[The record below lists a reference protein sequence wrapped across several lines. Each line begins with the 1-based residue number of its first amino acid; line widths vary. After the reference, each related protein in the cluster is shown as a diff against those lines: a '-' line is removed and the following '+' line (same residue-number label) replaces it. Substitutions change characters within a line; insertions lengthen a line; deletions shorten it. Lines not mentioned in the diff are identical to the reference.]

1 MSVNVSRTAEPLR
14 FDVGIG
20 NASFAEVIDS
30 PVAGQ
35 PQKSL
40 LPGSTTVTQAVDEL
54 FPTGES
60 VRAEVMAALVSGNS
74 AALRTPG
81 WDRTI
86 AEEEFLRVTDEAA
99 RLGMD
104 EGWTQPW
111 GTAVGDDELLGENM
125 PPGEGAVGRADSA
138 EG

>member
-81 WDRTI
+81 GFGD
-86 AEEEFLRVTDEAA
+86 AA
-99 RLGMD
+99 RGALAALKQSGSQAAAAAAA
-104 EGWTQPW
+104 EIET
-111 GTAVGDDELLGENM
+111 LL
-125 PPGEGAVGRADSA
+125 ADTDLCERYRMSLL
-138 EG
+138 ET